1 MYLFMDGISISTTN
15 PIVTD
20 ASGQVSVTF
29 SIPRASF
36 TVGKKSI
43 RLTDSPTNNL
53 ATTTTAADYTFP
65 TQGTWGNVKD
75 GIISTRIAQSRRESV
90 RSENI
95 ITNIFGKD
103 IQRSKFTQLR
113 GFSDPLSQS
122 FYVDPSIYPSGI
134 FAKKIT
140 LYFKNKDSNN
150 STPVSIVLRP
160 VINGYPHPSK
170 FIPLSDATI
179 LSSQITTSS
188 NASIGTDFEFTS
200 PVYLAPGEYA
210 FSLITPSN
218 NFEIFTSQVGMDV
231 LKQSTSETTVRATK
245 QPYSRSL
252 FKNQTS
258 TGVQKSDIEDAKF
271 LLHICKFVS
280 SANFD
285 LGAAG
290 SAYYGSTLPSHAAH
304 YNIPYIIPSGARM
317 ISNETGLINSDID
330 LNKLV
335 STTVKSGINPQA
347 NNFTKMRFNLFT
359 TNQYVSPV
367 VDIDRANVN
376 IIENKINFTSL
387 SQSGETGS
395 TNLGVVAAS
404 RATARYITK
413 RVVLEPGMEATNLR
427 VEMLASY
434 PGNTTFK
441 VYARMS
447 PEDTNQS
454 PFDLLGYTEMTPV
467 TTYANT
473 TATGYQEMSFKLTDQ
488 PKFRVFAIKIVMG
501 LASATSDPTIVP
513 RFKNLRITAA

>member
-1 MYLFMDGISISTTN
+1 
-15 PIVTD
+15 
-20 ASGQVSVTF
+20 
-29 SIPRASF
+29 
-36 TVGKKSI
+36 
-43 RLTDSPTNNL
+43 
-53 ATTTTAADYTFP
+53 
-65 TQGTWGNVKD
+65 
-75 GIISTRIAQSRRESV
+75 
-90 RSENI
+90 
-95 ITNIFGKD
+95 
-103 IQRSKFTQLR
+103 
-113 GFSDPLSQS
+113 
-122 FYVDPSIYPSGI
+122 
-134 FAKKIT
+134 
-140 LYFKNKDSNN
+140 
-150 STPVSIVLRP
+150 
-160 VINGYPHPSK
+160 
-170 FIPLSDATI
+170 
-179 LSSQITTSS
+179 
-188 NASIGTDFEFTS
+188 
-200 PVYLAPGEYA
+200 
-210 FSLITPSN
+210 
-218 NFEIFTSQVGMDV
+218 
-231 LKQSTSETTVRATK
+231 
-245 QPYSRSL
+245 
-252 FKNQTS
+252 
-258 TGVQKSDIEDAKF
+258 
-271 LLHICKFVS
+271 
-280 SANFD
+280 
-285 LGAAG
+285 
-290 SAYYGSTLPSHAAH
+290 
-304 YNIPYIIPSGARM
+304 
-317 ISNETGLINSDID
+317 
-330 LNKLV
+330 
-335 STTVKSGINPQA
+335 
-347 NNFTKMRFNLFT
+347 MRFNLFT